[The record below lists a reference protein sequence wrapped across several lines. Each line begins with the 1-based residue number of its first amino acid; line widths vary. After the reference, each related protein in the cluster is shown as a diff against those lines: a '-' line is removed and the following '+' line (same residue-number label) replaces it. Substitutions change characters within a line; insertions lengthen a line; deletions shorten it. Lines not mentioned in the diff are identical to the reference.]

1 MTVILLPIFLAVILF
16 LLLVWHL
23 FFRYYFSAPEDFP
36 ELKIQTIEDT
46 KFLVENDL
54 PYPSG
59 IRSSSLI
66 KISLNGTWRFRLDSE
81 NKFNEVEVPFCF
93 NTADSPLRDHQ
104 GIVWYERT
112 FTLPEWQ
119 VGERLRLA
127 FMGSFYRTKVWLDGD
142 LVGSNAGGYLPFY
155 FDITD
160 RVQPNTPHTL
170 KVSVDSRIDS
180 TSLPPHLFQGH
191 NVGWHLFGGLH
202 RELFIEIL
210 LPVSCFKL
218 QVDSDSERVYC
229 TALFHKPDRHAAPLQ
244 TAELKLLTAGGQPL
258 AEVQVSVIWDGA
270 YGAATH
276 TFTIDEPV
284 RWSPQTPHLYTCEV
298 RTGYESVETA
308 FGFRDVKAQDGKIL
322 LDEQPIFLKGIC
334 RHQEDRPDGLAQGAA
349 SVKVELEAIQH
360 LNGNF
365 VRLTHYPHSS
375 ETLDM
380 CDEMGLAAWVE
391 IPLYQAGLG
400 IIRYLFD
407 KTKKDTGKT
416 FAGLLK
422 IFWDTNALGNKALM
436 RNARNQMLKMIERD
450 RNHPSVLIW
459 GLGNECWSFNPA
471 GAKALAWLRN
481 QAETL
486 DTSRLFSYAA
496 FAMQGLGPIFERSF
510 DVTDVIGVNEY
521 FGWYYGETQDAGG
534 YLQAVARRYPQK
546 PLLVTETGTD
556 TVRGRQGTGRYSEA
570 FQVAYLEEQW
580 RQMTSVPTFAGLSI
594 WVLKDFLCPEYRED
608 NPVPFYNLK
617 GLLDCDGRPKA
628 AFDTVK
634 KFYGEENY
642 R

>member
-1 MTVILLPIFLAVILF
+1 
-16 LLLVWHL
+16 
-23 FFRYYFSAPEDFP
+23 
-36 ELKIQTIEDT
+36 
-46 KFLVENDL
+46 
-54 PYPSG
+54 
-59 IRSSSLI
+59 
-66 KISLNGTWRFRLDSE
+66 
-81 NKFNEVEVPFCF
+81 
-93 NTADSPLRDHQ
+93 
-104 GIVWYERT
+104 
-112 FTLPEWQ
+112 
-119 VGERLRLA
+119 LA
-127 FMGSFYRTKVWLDGD
+127 FLGSFYSTLVWLDSV
-142 LVGSNAGGYLPFY
+142 LIGSNEGGYLPFY

-180 TSLPPHLFQGH
+180 TSLPPHLFEGH
-191 NVGWHLFGGLH
+191 NVGWHPFGGLH

-210 LPVSCFKL
+210 PPVSCFKL
-218 QVDSDSERVYC
+218 QVDTDGEQAYC
-229 TALFHKPDRHAAPLQ
+229 TALFHKPDGHTSRSQ
-244 TAELKLLTAGGQPL
+244 TAALSLLTTDGQTL
-258 AEVQVSVIWDGA
+258 AEVNSVIRWKGT
-270 YGAATH
+270 YGVATH
-276 TFTIDEPV
+276 AFTVTKPM
-284 RWSPQTPHLYTCEV
+284 RWSPESPKLYKCEV
-298 RTGYESVETA
+298 KTEYESVETI
-308 FGFRDVKAQDGKIL
+308 FGFRCVKAQGGKIL
-322 LDEQPIFLKGIC
+322 LNEQPILLKGIC

-349 SVKVELEAIQH
+349 SVKVELKAIQH

-422 IFWDTNALGNKALM
+422 IFWDTNALGKKALM

-471 GAKALAWLRN
+471 GAKALTWVRR
-481 QAETL
+481 QAEIL

-496 FAMQGLGPIFERSF
+496 FALRIAGPIFERSF
-510 DVTDVIGVNEY
+510 DVSDVIGINEY

-546 PLLVTETGTD
+546 PLLITETGAD
-556 TVRGRQGTGRYSEA
+556 TVHGAQGEGRYSEA